1 MRLRARRWRRW
12 VNDGGMEGGDGGHV
26 VDMLEDLETHHEV
39 GPVLCGGDYDADW
52 ARAESSGEEAVGGSE
67 PTPDQDVV
75 DELARALG
83 VEQDADAEFR
93 PTGEILR
100 ERDRLRWTF
109 DEDAADLDEGRP
121 VPRRRGR
128 RETA

>member
-1 MRLRARRWRRW
+1 MKSRHGRRWRRW
-12 VNDGGMEGGDGGHV
+12 RWWLEPDAADAGDRGHIV
-26 VDMLEDLETHHEV
+26 ALVHELETHHEV
-39 GPVLCGGDYDADW
+39 TPLLTGGDPDADW

-93 PTGEILR
+93 TTGEILR
-100 ERDRLRWTF
+100 ERDRLRWRL
-109 DEDAADLDEGRP
+109 DEAAADAEEGRP
-121 VPRRRGR
+121 RRGR
-128 RETA
+128 APR